1 MDSLLEEDSLEP
13 SGRSKSEEDVNES
26 LEAEEEDS
34 LEVGVPQATRLN
46 KQIDKGKRRGFF
58 MFCPWQYKRE
68 KDTPA
73 RDFFKKK
80 RLPVKEGESKVRD
93 ED

>member
-1 MDSLLEEDSLEP
+1 
-13 SGRSKSEEDVNES
+13 
-26 LEAEEEDS
+26 
-34 LEVGVPQATRLN
+34 
-46 KQIDKGKRRGFF
+46 